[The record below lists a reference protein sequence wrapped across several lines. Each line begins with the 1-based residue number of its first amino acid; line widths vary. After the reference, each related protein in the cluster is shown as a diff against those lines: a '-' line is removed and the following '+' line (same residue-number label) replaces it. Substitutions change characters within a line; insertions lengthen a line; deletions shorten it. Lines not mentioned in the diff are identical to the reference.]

1 MSHEPPLAASPD
13 YLSTITPKAIEE
25 YKAQRLQQVKPAT
38 VNRELALLKG
48 MFSKAMEWGFVKE
61 SSQGRQITQRAPW
74 AGPIFDA

>member
-1 MSHEPPLAASPD
+1 
-13 YLSTITPKAIEE
+13 
-25 YKAQRLQQVKPAT
+25 VKPAT